1 MITAS
6 KALVTSEGTDLH
18 LDLYQMTVDPLD
30 ADHPTM
36 ARATRFP
43 YVVKDA
49 IKEVKYS
56 KKDKDLDFGEIL
68 AKMKLQQK
76 LVDAAQGRS
85 KTAGTEKN
93 LRKRDLSKTRTEF
106 SKRFVFAMA
115 SFCFVLV
122 GIPLGIKAQRKES
135 SIGMAISLA
144 VSLGYYIVVILMLSA
159 QKNFAMRPDIL
170 IWIPVPA
177 CFAIASYLVPKNL

>member
-1 MITAS
+1 
-6 KALVTSEGTDLH
+6 
-18 LDLYQMTVDPLD
+18 
-30 ADHPTM
+30 M
-36 ARATRFP
+36 ARASRFP

-49 IKEVKYS
+49 IKEVKYN

-68 AKMKLQQK
+68 EKMELQKK

-106 SKRFVFAMA
+106 SKRLVFAMA

-122 GIPLGIKAQRKES
+122 GIPLGIRSQRKES
-135 SIGMAISLA
+135 SVGMAIALA
-144 VSLGYYIVVILMLSA
+144 VALGYYVVVILMLSCEGMYA
-159 QKNFAMRPDIL
+159 IYPWLL
-170 IWIPVPA
+170 IWLPVVA
-177 CFAIASYLVPKNL
+177 CFMLSAQLVRKHL

>member
-1 MITAS
+1 
-6 KALVTSEGTDLH
+6 
-18 LDLYQMTVDPLD
+18 
-30 ADHPTM
+30 
-36 ARATRFP
+36 
-43 YVVKDA
+43 
-49 IKEVKYS
+49 
-56 KKDKDLDFGEIL
+56 
-68 AKMKLQQK
+68 
-76 LVDAAQGRS
+76 
-85 KTAGTEKN
+85 
-93 LRKRDLSKTRTEF
+93 
-106 SKRFVFAMA
+106 MA

-144 VSLGYYIVVILMLSA
+144 VSLGYYVVVILMLSA